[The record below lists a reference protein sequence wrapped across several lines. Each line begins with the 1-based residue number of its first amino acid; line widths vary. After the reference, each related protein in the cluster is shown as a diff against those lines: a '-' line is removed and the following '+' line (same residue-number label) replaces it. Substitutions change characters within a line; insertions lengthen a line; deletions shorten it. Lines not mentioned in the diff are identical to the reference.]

1 MEKIHILEMPSVY
14 TALSSGLACL
24 SPGPT
29 VIHPNTANQIRSIKS
44 LKFLRVL
51 SLGVKDKDKS

>member
-29 VIHPNTANQIRSIKS
+29 VIHPEYSKSDQINQKFKILKGSLPRS
-44 LKFLRVL
+44 
-51 SLGVKDKDKS
+51 